1 MSENQICGAD
11 GSNSV
16 AKSCIYL
23 NENSWKN
30 SETKLV
36 TPRWGHSAWSMDDG
50 TLLMGG
56 GESKRDWTSTEFV
69 KSPKGTS
76 IVHSQFTE
84 KNNYVLT
91 YEAKYACA
99 IQLGDSIVLTGMTDP
114 GTKKGWKRIRTRPCF
129 R

>member
-16 AKSCIYL
+16 ATSCICL
-23 NENSWKN
+23 NENSWDN

-69 KSPKGTS
+69 KSPKDTKR
-76 IVHSQFTE
+76 IT
-84 KNNYVLT
+84 KKMNYVLT

-114 GTKKGWKRIRTRPCF
+114 RTKKGWKRIRTRPCF